1 MSARH
6 SDESIQKGHWKNV
19 CQMSVKN
26 EGNCVSLSSSLRL
39 SKQHKLKLRG
49 LAQEEKISISELIRR
64 ILKTKIHIKS

>member
-1 MSARH
+1 MNGFVRSLLH
-6 SDESIQKGHWKNV
+6 I
-19 CQMSVKN
+19 
-26 EGNCVSLSSSLRL
+26 GNKPEAKTYLNDKLNLRL